1 MSQTKFPWIRTAALG
16 VAAVTA
22 PVAAGIIYSTV
33 AVDHAVP
40 LTPAINATQRRLRTA
55 EAGEINYY
63 ADEHAAGRPLV
74 LVHSINAAASA
85 YEMRPLFERF
95 RGQRP
100 VYALDL
106 PGFGFSER
114 SDRVYSPMLYTS
126 ALLDLL
132 EAIRERGEV
141 ADVVALSLGSEFAAR
156 AALRRPEL
164 VHSLALISPTG
175 LTARAQMNRSER
187 ASTNETGDRLYRL
200 FRVPLWSQAFY
211 DLLASRPSIRYFLKM
226 SFVGEPDHDLLDYA
240 YATAHQPGARFAP
253 LAFISGRLF
262 SPDIR
267 EAVYERLAIPVLALY
282 DRDAFVRFDMLPNVL
297 ERNPN
302 WRSTRLI
309 PSKGLPQFELLDN
322 TASALVT
329 FWQEVGAGQPSSAPP
344 RA

>member
-1 MSQTKFPWIRTAALG
+1 
-16 VAAVTA
+16 
-22 PVAAGIIYSTV
+22 
-33 AVDHAVP
+33 
-40 LTPAINATQRRLRTA
+40 
-55 EAGEINYY
+55 
-63 ADEHAAGRPLV
+63 
-74 LVHSINAAASA
+74 
-85 YEMRPLFERF
+85 MRPLFERF